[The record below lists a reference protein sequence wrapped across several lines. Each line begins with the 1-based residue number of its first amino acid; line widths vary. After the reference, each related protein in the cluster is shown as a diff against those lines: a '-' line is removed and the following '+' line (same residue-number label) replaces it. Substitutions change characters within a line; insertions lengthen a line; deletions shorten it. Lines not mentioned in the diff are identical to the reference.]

1 MEDSV
6 IINKASIERGS
17 FNLTYY
23 KNEVAREEE
32 NKAEGESIIF
42 NNPYSVIESG
52 RDLKN
57 IKFANYKKLDD
68 QGFPIL
74 NEYIHEN
81 DAYLGK
87 TKIKTEYVED
97 RHDINNIFG
106 NKTKKE
112 VYSDRSAIASK
123 AFSGIVDKV
132 YIYKDEDNKRNCK
145 IRFRKIRQPEL
156 GDKLCSSHAQKGVVG
171 MILPTENMP
180 FSKDGIVPDII
191 INPHAIPSR
200 MTVAHLLECLLGK
213 AACCIGSTIDATPF
227 NNNVYDD
234 IYNRLENEFS
244 MNRHGN
250 EILYNGFTGDQMST
264 EIFIGPTYYER
275 LKHMV
280 ADKMNY
286 RSTGFKV
293 IKNEEGEYKTLKTAK
308 VMALT
313 RQPGGGRGD
322 NDGAAAKIGEMEK
335 DCILSNGLANFLNES
350 MMYRSDA
357 FDVNIDNNTSF
368 INKGSIKD
376 TEDIS
381 RIKVPFSFKTMVQEL
396 AGLSIKANL
405 NIENIEEE
413 ETYEDDEISDI
424 EDDIE

>member
-1 MEDSV
+1 
-6 IINKASIERGS
+6 
-17 FNLTYY
+17 
-23 KNEVAREEE
+23 
-32 NKAEGESIIF
+32 
-42 NNPYSVIESG
+42 
-52 RDLKN
+52 
-57 IKFANYKKLDD
+57 
-68 QGFPIL
+68 
-74 NEYIHEN
+74 
-81 DAYLGK
+81 
-87 TKIKTEYVED
+87 
-97 RHDINNIFG
+97 
-106 NKTKKE
+106 
-112 VYSDRSAIASK
+112 
-123 AFSGIVDKV
+123 
-132 YIYKDEDNKRNCK
+132 
-145 IRFRKIRQPEL
+145 
-156 GDKLCSSHAQKGVVG
+156 
-171 MILPTENMP
+171 
-180 FSKDGIVPDII
+180 
-191 INPHAIPSR
+191 